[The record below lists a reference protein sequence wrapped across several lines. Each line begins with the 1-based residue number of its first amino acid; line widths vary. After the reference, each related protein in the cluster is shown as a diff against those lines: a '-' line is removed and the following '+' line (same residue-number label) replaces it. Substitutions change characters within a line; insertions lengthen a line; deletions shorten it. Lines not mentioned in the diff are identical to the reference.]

1 MRDVRRP
8 VLPGSPPP
16 GRDERG
22 RLARLLIIALGLVGF
37 VAAPAAG
44 ATAAGAGAQTGVR
57 AAGVPQ
63 AGQNVQGTRP
73 AAQASGRQR
82 THQTAPPERAI
93 VAAGASRQPAVAQAP
108 LPVLAVP
115 PPGVTVL
122 PPYDLAERPLPASHE
137 APAVPGG
144 GAPRGRAPPPS
155 TGI

>member
-1 MRDVRRP
+1 MRDVPRP
-8 VLPGSPPP
+8 VLPESPPA
-16 GRDERG
+16 RDDRG

-63 AGQNVQGTRP
+63 AGQNAQGTRQ
-73 AAQASGRQR
+73 AASSGTSRQR
-82 THQTAPPERAI
+82 TQPTTPPERAI
-93 VAAGASRQPAVAQAP
+93 VAATSRQSAVAQAP
-108 LPVLAVP
+108 MPVPAVP
-115 PPGVTVL
+115 PPGITVL
-122 PPYDLAERPLPASHE
+122 APHDLAERPLPASHE